1 MKKRPV
7 TLLCLLWFSLFLAGC
22 CYFASVSGVQY
33 HEDYALAIEYDADLA
48 ELIRISIEEAN
59 VLSAIGI
66 IGCLFVSFLL
76 WWLSCLPVVVIRMKK
91 AAISRPALRYISSFA
106 PYIVAM
112 LIVEYVLEK
121 GRPIF
126 GMYDECLNLLTL
138 PAAVLMIGSL
148 GSIVMIFM
156 GCHLPWK
163 RALIQKK
170 SELG

>member
-1 MKKRPV
+1 MKNRPV

-22 CYFASVSGVQY
+22 CYFVSVSGVQY

-91 AAISRPALRYISSFA
+91 AAISCSFT
-106 PYIVAM
+106 
-112 LIVEYVLEK
+112 
-121 GRPIF
+121 F
-126 GMYDECLNLLTL
+126 
-138 PAAVLMIGSL
+138 
-148 GSIVMIFM
+148 
-156 GCHLPWK
+156 
-163 RALIQKK
+163 
-170 SELG
+170 